1 MRIGTGPKY
10 RGFLVLK
17 TRCICHYLSR
27 FEATPTGT
35 STMDSVVTPAGE
47 ELEEE
52 VVIHFKGLY
61 IDIFRRDEEDNLV
74 SSKEIL
80 TVGMECPPEII

>member
-17 TRCICHYLSR
+17 TRCICHYLSG

-35 STMDSVVTPAGE
+35 STVDSVVTPAGE
-47 ELEEE
+47 DPEKVFVRFKE
-52 VVIHFKGLY
+52 VLY